1 MVWIVPVTFQTNLNF
16 YFEAGGGG
24 SYCFDTQTWDLNI
37 VFNPTFTLE
46 GFLGAGCSKL
56 AGLGAYGCADLATK
70 INIIGTNSGLQSAD
84 LTGELAI
91 KGYIGWVEAKR
102 VFAHQTWHLYTAN
115 SVKSHSLLSGAAWDA
130 APEASAYAPS
140 DLSYLAE
147 ESGWAPAAVRTYAAR
162 AAQLKA
168 SYQTL
173 LGGTYR
179 NAQPVMV
186 SDGSALYAA
195 FVRADAVSGARY
207 VALTKFDG
215 TSWSAPAAVDASAI
229 LDDAP
234 QLCTDGQTLWLA
246 PAAPARSIPLNS

>member
-1 MVWIVPVTFQTNLNF
+1 M
-16 YFEAGGGG
+16 
-24 SYCFDTQTWDLNI
+24 
-37 VFNPTFTLE
+37 
-46 GFLGAGCSKL
+46 
-56 AGLGAYGCADLATK
+56 
-70 INIIGTNSGLQSAD
+70 
-84 LTGELAI
+84 
-91 KGYIGWVEAKR
+91 EAKR

-147 ESGWAPAAVRTYAAR
+147 ESDWAPAAVQTYAAAR

-179 NAQPVMV
+179 NAQPVMI

-207 VALTKFDG
+207 IALTKFDR
-215 TSWSAPAAVDASAI
+215 TSWSEPVRADAGAI